1 MSFREDT
8 MLEIGLEPRDCEC
21 CGSRDAE
28 LVFSSHS
35 IVKRAFNTWRFP
47 MNVAVCRTCGFCFVS
62 PGPKADDLARYH
74 AEGLSGYKAI
84 GLAYSIEPRLE
95 VLGRYS
101 APAGVFA
108 EVGGDQAGEFHQRL
122 SGLFGTII
130 DVEISEDTTAQF
142 RSVHDLP
149 EESVDVIAHYDVLE
163 HIGQVRPFLASCH
176 RALKSGGVMV
186 CETPDMRLYPRNLVL
201 LEFEHT
207 NHFSVTTLAA
217 VARQLG
223 LEMIEVGHLCS
234 RTYGM
239 VNVFRKT
246 TIPAARPLANPIE
259 RLDALACL
267 RGGMDQIRR
276 NELQTAALRERMTDL
291 SRRGKRITVWA
302 VTDLLRRLLDGYE
315 LPSTAIIV
323 DADPRRE
330 THLADLGLT
339 VRQPKDCLDHLGD
352 SDLLV
357 ICAPRYG
364 LQILE
369 AVTRDTG
376 KTFARNDVVM
386 LGSGP
391 SGEALI

>member
-1 MSFREDT
+1 
-8 MLEIGLEPRDCEC
+8 MLEMGLEPRECEC
-21 CGSRDAE
+21 CGGRDAG
-28 LVFSSHS
+28 LIFSSES
-35 IVKRAFNTWRFP
+35 IVKRAANMWRFP
-47 MNVAVCRTCGFCFVS
+47 MNVAVCRTCGFCFAS

-84 GLAYSIEPRLE
+84 GLPYSIEPRLE
-95 VLGRYS
+95 VLRRYS
-101 APAGVFA
+101 APTGVFA

-122 SGLFGTII
+122 SGLFGTIS

-163 HIGQVRPFLASCH
+163 HIGQVRPFLASCR
-176 RALKSGGVMV
+176 RALRPGGVMV

-217 VARQLG
+217 IARRVG
-223 LEMIEVGHLCS
+223 LELIEVGHLCS

-239 VNVFRKT
+239 VNVFRRVP
-246 TIPAARPLANPIE
+246 IPAAGSSENPNE

-267 RGGMDQIRR
+267 RGGMEQIRR
-276 NELQTAALRERMTDL
+276 NEVQMAALRERMDGL
-291 SRRGKRITVWA
+291 SRQGKRITLWA

-315 LPSTAIIV
+315 LPRTAIIV
-323 DADPRRE
+323 DSDPRRE

-339 VRQPKDCLDHLGD
+339 VRQPKDCLEHIRD

-364 LQILE
+364 PEILD
-369 AVTRDTG
+369 ALTRDSG
-376 KTFARNDVVM
+376 KTFARKDVVM
-386 LGSGP
+386 VGSGP